1 MYGVERMKKQRVLAL
16 SAAIVLGVI
25 AVMLICNPVWAS
37 SASGTISSILQD
49 MIDIIGMVFT
59 AVGII
64 LAIYSV
70 GTLILAFKNDDPDSK
85 QRASTMLVV
94 AVVLIGFPAIID
106 QLNLTSYLK
115 TSMVFLHIR
124 SLEQVTDVGTAD
136 IYGHICLQHTFDD
149 LWRRHDRRHQ

>member
-1 MYGVERMKKQRVLAL
+1 MYGVERMKKQRVLAV

-25 AVMLICNPVWAS
+25 VVMPICNPVWAS
-37 SASGTISSILQD
+37 SGSGTISSILQD

-106 QLNLTSYLK
+106 QLNLTSYL
-115 TSMVFLHIR
+115 
-124 SLEQVTDVGTAD
+124 
-136 IYGHICLQHTFDD
+136 
-149 LWRRHDRRHQ
+149 

>member
-94 AVVLIGFPAIID
+94 AVVLIGFPAIIY
-106 QLNLTSYLK
+106 QLNLTSYL
-115 TSMVFLHIR
+115 
-124 SLEQVTDVGTAD
+124 
-136 IYGHICLQHTFDD
+136 
-149 LWRRHDRRHQ
+149 

>member
-1 MYGVERMKKQRVLAL
+1 
-16 SAAIVLGVI
+16 
-25 AVMLICNPVWAS
+25 
-37 SASGTISSILQD
+37 

-106 QLNLTSYLK
+106 QLNLTSYL
-115 TSMVFLHIR
+115 
-124 SLEQVTDVGTAD
+124 
-136 IYGHICLQHTFDD
+136 
-149 LWRRHDRRHQ
+149 